1 MPKKLSDASK
11 LTRQQKIYNIL
22 RHHDSE
28 AEGLQVSDIHE
39 RLIKDGTNV
48 SQKTITRDLDEM
60 STSHNIESSLTKPA
74 KYYCS
79 GEFDPEY
86 QLTFSETELL
96 SMALALNSLKEMS
109 DPFQR
114 SLCEKTEAILKGK
127 LPRQTASRFGNL
139 KSLTIVSPG
148 IRAIAGV
155 ENGEAYKAV
164 LSALESNRKIECEN
178 HSPYKDMNYRLEKRK
193 FSPLKLNMVGG
204 EQYLFA
210 IEDADDKIK
219 RLKICRLRNIKVL
232 DEKMDPALRERE
244 LTNQHAIGGYGDAEM
259 PVTKY
264 VVFCDELMGIL
275 FSERM
280 MHPTQKVTKQGD
292 EYVITF
298 ECNPSQE
305 ISRYLAGW
313 AKHIRSIEP
322 AETMAE
328 MEEIFVAG
336 IELGRPKK
344 EAA

>member
-28 AEGLQVSDIHE
+28 EEGLLVSEIHA
-39 RLIKDGTNV
+39 RLITDGTNV

-74 KYYCS
+74 RYYCS
-79 GEFDPEY
+79 GDFDPEY

-127 LPRQTASRFGNL
+127 LPRQTASRFGTL

-148 IRAIAGV
+148 IRSIAGI
-155 ENGEAYKAV
+155 ENSEAYKAV
-164 LSALESNRKIECEN
+164 LSALEAGKKIECEN
-178 HSPYKDMNYRLEKRK
+178 HSPYKDKAFRVEKRK

-204 EQYLFA
+204 EQYVFA
-210 IEDADDKIK
+210 MDDADQKLK
-219 RLKICRLRNIKVL
+219 RLKICRLRNVRVL
-232 DEKMDPALRERE
+232 EEKMDPVLREKE
-244 LTNQHAIGGYGDAEM
+244 LANQHAIGGYGDTEM
-259 PVTKY
+259 AVTKY
-264 VVFCDELMGIL
+264 VVHCDELMGIL

-280 MHPTQKVTKQGD
+280 MHPTQKVKQKGD
-292 EYVITF
+292 GFVITF
-298 ECNPSQE
+298 ESNPSQE

-313 AKHIRSIEP
+313 AKHIKNVEP
-322 AETMAE
+322 PEVMAE
-328 MEEIFVAG
+328 LKEIFEAG
-336 IELGRPKK
+336 IELGKGNK